1 MNPILKFAA
10 LYLGLSKLGKLGVA
24 ALMAITVQSV
34 LQLIGA
40 FFNTYV
46 FSDWKVVPFIL
57 VAVTI
62 DTLLGAYRAWQS
74 KSLSSRGLGK
84 AWSKIVAY
92 GCLLIVGHGLSSF
105 GGADMTYFDWF
116 PQWIYAFI
124 LVREALSIFEHFA
137 HLGII
142 TLPPAIISRLQQ
154 FGDDG
159 QSLPS
164 SPPTQQ

>member
-1 MNPILKFAA
+1 MNAILKFAA
-10 LYLGLSKLGKLGVA
+10 LYLGLSKLGKIGFA
-24 ALMAITVQSV
+24 AIMAITVQSV

-46 FSDWKVVPFIL
+46 FADWKVVPFIL

-62 DTLLGAYRAWQS
+62 DTLLGAYRAWAD
-74 KSLSSRGLGK
+74 KSLSSKGFGK
-84 AWSKIVAY
+84 AGKKIVAY

-105 GGADMTYFDWF
+105 GGADMTHFDWF

-137 HLGII
+137 HLGIV

-159 QSLPS
+159 KPQSPNLN
-164 SPPTQQ
+164 Q

>member
-1 MNPILKFAA
+1 MNPILQFAA

-34 LQLIGA
+34 LQIIAA

-46 FSDWKVVPFIL
+46 FADWKVVPFIL

-62 DTLLGAYRAWQS
+62 DTLLGAYRAWHD
-74 KSLSSRGLGK
+74 KSLSSRGFGK
-84 AWSKIVAY
+84 AWRKIVAY

-105 GGADMTYFDWF
+105 GGAEMSYFDWF

-159 QSLPS
+159 QSLPTS
-164 SPPTQQ
+164 TPSNQ